1 MNFHAKALYMQLSRN
16 QGQTYQIFFSFFLCL
31 DGIQDGFV
39 ISFRKMKYLYF
50 QLEIILRLLMIFKKC
65 IRIVKGTSNLTSTM
79 VANFVIR
86 RLYRYSY
93 KMCSILRD
101 AKNVCIYSK
110 LKLSFVE
117 LPLNKIPFIYISF
130 SEKSYKVCNR
140 VIKVSL

>member
-1 MNFHAKALYMQLSRN
+1 
-16 QGQTYQIFFSFFLCL
+16 
-31 DGIQDGFV
+31 
-39 ISFRKMKYLYF
+39 
-50 QLEIILRLLMIFKKC
+50 MIFKKC

-117 LPLNKIPFIYISF
+117 LPLNEIPFIYISF
-130 SEKSYKVCNR
+130 
-140 VIKVSL
+140 